1 MLEFL
6 ESSHSV
12 ETSKIPKVSLTSRGN
27 TANPSS
33 LAAIDDF
40 YGNALSEYLKNECNS
55 GSG

>member
-12 ETSKIPKVSLTSRGN
+12 ETLKIPKVSLTSRGS

-33 LAAIDDF
+33 LAAIADF
-40 YGNALSEYLKNECNS
+40 WGNALSEYLKNECNY
-55 GSG
+55 GSV